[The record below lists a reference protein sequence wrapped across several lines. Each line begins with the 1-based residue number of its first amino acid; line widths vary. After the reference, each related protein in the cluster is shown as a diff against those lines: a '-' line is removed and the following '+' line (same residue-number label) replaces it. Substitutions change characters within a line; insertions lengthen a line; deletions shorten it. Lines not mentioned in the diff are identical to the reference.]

1 MISETLTPVT
11 IEEKHPAK
19 FTTIKNGQ
27 YQLRDCLEQNPI
39 YQTYQGLNLKSN
51 KLVIIHSLSFS
62 LRSHSE
68 FNHWKKQF
76 LYYTILLR
84 SCHHSSLPKIL
95 DCFDD
100 NDHPYLVYEYYS
112 GISLEEIIERKK
124 QGLSP
129 KDTIKY
135 IKPVIQAL
143 RLLHKKGLIHQNI
156 QPRNIILNQEK
167 NTIMLLNFGF
177 YFHFTPPIQQFYPNI
192 LTNNYSPLEH
202 YQTTENPLPTTDIY
216 GLSATLFYLLTGSK
230 PLSIPQR
237 NQIPWQQWHT
247 FSPQFPESIR
257 MALLKGLIIPI
268 NQRCQ
273 NLDQWFALITKNYA
287 QNPSMKTAIQF
298 TEISTPKP
306 TPQSISEVKSI
317 RFTNFDLDKN
327 TSQEENIFDDSN
339 TIDQDIETPPSLN
352 SEKTENSTF
361 GNLINHQNTNLNS
374 YVNNYST
381 VNTGVKSVVKTQP
394 QPKNP
399 SKQKK
404 SPPKAKSHHL
414 QELKQLVKFMLLT
427 GLIAISGGFGFA
439 YSLMVNQPSSEDGI
453 TILDSEQTFPP
464 RQNWPISTTTNNIN

>member
-11 IEEKHPAK
+11 IEETPPAK
-19 FTTIKNGQ
+19 LTTIKNGQ
-27 YQLRDCLEQNPI
+27 YQLQDCFEQNPI
-39 YQTYQGLNLKSN
+39 YQTYQALHLKSN
-51 KLVIIHSLSFS
+51 QLVIIHSLSFS
-62 LRSHSE
+62 LRSHPE
-68 FNHWKKQF
+68 FHHWKKQF

-84 SCHHSSLPKIL
+84 SCNHSSLPKIL
-95 DCFDD
+95 DCFED

-167 NTIMLLNFGF
+167 DTIMLLNFGF
-177 YFHFTPPIQQFYPNI
+177 YFHFTPPIQKFYPNI

-202 YQTTENPLPTTDIY
+202 YQTKENALPATDIY

-247 FSPQFPESIR
+247 FSPQFPDSIR

-273 NLDQWFALITKNYA
+273 NLDQWFALITKNNS
-287 QNPSMKTAIQF
+287 QNSSMKTAIQF
-298 TEISTPKP
+298 TEISTPKA

-317 RFTNFDLDKN
+317 RFTNFDLDKT
-327 TSQEENIFDDSN
+327 TSQEETIFDDSN
-339 TIDQDIETPPSLN
+339 TIDQDIETQPSLN
-352 SEKTENSTF
+352 SEKTAHLPFDNS
-361 GNLINHQNTNLNS
+361 INHQNTNYNINTNINS
-374 YVNNYST
+374 F
-381 VNTGVKSVVKTQP
+381 VKTQP
-394 QPKNP
+394 QRKNP

-404 SPPKAKSHHL
+404 SSPKPKSHHL
-414 QELKQLVKFMLLT
+414 QELKHLVKFMLLT

-439 YSLMVNQPSSEDGI
+439 YSLMVNQPSPEDGI